1 MTQISWLVA
10 FVLSLAAAVAAM
22 GIGAFLLRNAVRD
35 ALGLAAALPTRPIK
49 EDTNETRE
57 SNRRRALR
65 ETLLLLAVRSVPGG
79 ILAIFGAVLLAWI
92 CCKYLPIF
100 PA

>member
-10 FVLSLAAAVAAM
+10 FVLSLAAIVATI
-22 GIGAFLLRNAVRD
+22 GIGAFLLRNAVKD
-35 ALGLAAALPTRPIK
+35 ALDLAAALPTRSIK
-49 EDTNETRE
+49 DDTNETRE
-57 SNRRRALR
+57 SNRHRALQ

-92 CCKYLPIF
+92 FCKFLPKL
-100 PA
+100 PV